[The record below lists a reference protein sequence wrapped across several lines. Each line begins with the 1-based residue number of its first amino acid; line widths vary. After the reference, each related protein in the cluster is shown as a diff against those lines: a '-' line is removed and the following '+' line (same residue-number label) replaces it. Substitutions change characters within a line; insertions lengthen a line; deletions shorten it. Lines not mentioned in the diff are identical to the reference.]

1 MMLVIFG
8 PTATGKTDLAL
19 GLANKFN
26 GELISADSRQVY
38 KNLDITSGKANFG
51 LKVEK
56 HNRYWI
62 VDGVKIH
69 GFDLVDPG
77 QNFSASDFIKFAKT
91 AVAQIIKTSKL
102 PIIVGGTG
110 FYIQTFIG
118 GLDSVGIAPDA
129 NLRSQLEKLSTTL
142 LYQKLLITNPKRAK
156 SMNQSDKKNPRRL
169 IRAIEI
175 TSSGQNPNTQN
186 KTLHPTPYTLNPLI
200 IGLTAP
206 NQYLYKKADNWLKI
220 RLKNGMVEE
229 VKNLIDNNVNNKW
242 LEQLGLEC
250 RWLTRYQIG
259 EISEDEATERLRGD
273 IHSFIRRQKTWFSKF
288 KNIKLYDITN
298 PAYKDLIENQVALWY
313 ISHSLQANA

>member
-129 NLRSQLEKLSTTL
+129 NLRSQLEKLSTTM

-175 TSSGQNPNTQN
+175 TSSG
-186 KTLHPTPYTLNPLI
+186 
-200 IGLTAP
+200 
-206 NQYLYKKADNWLKI
+206 
-220 RLKNGMVEE
+220 
-229 VKNLIDNNVNNKW
+229 
-242 LEQLGLEC
+242 
-250 RWLTRYQIG
+250 
-259 EISEDEATERLRGD
+259 
-273 IHSFIRRQKTWFSKF
+273 
-288 KNIKLYDITN
+288 
-298 PAYKDLIENQVALWY
+298 
-313 ISHSLQANA
+313 